1 MDSLL
6 LALLLSKQNKQEND
20 HDDFNDYRD
29 KEMKTETL
37 RGACYFFIAFVI
49 LFAIGFLIQECGY
62 ILLSLLFLAPAG
74 YCFIGFLII
83 LYMYLK
89 CVIVQ
94 WLKL

>member
-29 KEMKTETL
+29 KELKTDSLKWVL
-37 RGACYFFIAFVI
+37 RSFIAFVA
-49 LFAIGFLIQECGY
+49 LFAIGSIIEECGY
-62 ILLSLLFLAPAG
+62 VLLPFLFLIPAG
-74 YCFIGFLII
+74 FCFIGFLIV

-94 WLKL
+94 WLEL